1 MSFDCIKTICQAIL
15 TASETNYSSG
25 LLGQIMVQQ
34 MSNIS
39 FTKPFTQQE
48 PIPDAGIQRAV
59 EIMQTGRLHR
69 YNLAEGEA
77 SEVSQLEI
85 EYAKW
90 QGVDYCVACT
100 SGGYAIQLALRVCG
114 AVPGDKIL
122 ANAYTLA
129 PVPGAIHNV
138 GGVPI
143 LVDIDDNYHIDM
155 NDLAAKA
162 TTSGARFLL
171 LSHMRGHIAD
181 MDKIMDICS
190 DHNICL
196 IEDCAHTMG
205 ARWRGTRSGNFGKV
219 AAFSTQTYKH
229 MNSGEGGFL
238 TTDDAE
244 IAARAVV
251 SSGSYMLYG
260 RNGAIP
266 AEDVFQKVRLY
277 APNYSG
283 RMDHMRA
290 AILRAQ
296 LPLIE
301 TNLERWN
308 SLYDRLHKRFSAM
321 DGVTIPPR
329 KQEEFYVGSSIQF
342 RVNDIE
348 KSNILGL
355 VAACARRGV
364 ELKWF
369 GDDEPKAFT
378 SRYDSWRY
386 IDDLPILP
394 TTLKVLANTLDM
406 RIPLTFDTE
415 DCDII
420 ADIIADELLSAAQ

>member
-1 MSFDCIKTICQAIL
+1 MCIR
-15 TASETNYSSG
+15 
-25 LLGQIMVQQ
+25 
-34 MSNIS
+34 
-39 FTKPFTQQE
+39 
-48 PIPDAGIQRAV
+48 DRGIQRAT
-59 EIMQTGRLHR
+59 EILQTGRLHR
-69 YNLAEGEA
+69 YNLVDGEVSEA
-77 SEVSQLEI
+77 SLLEI

-90 QGVDYCVACT
+90 QGADYCVACT
-100 SGGYAIQLALRVCG
+100 SGGYAIQLAMRVCG
-114 AVPGDKIL
+114 LTHGDKIL

-138 GGVPI
+138 GGVPV
-143 LVDIDDNYHIDM
+143 LVDIDDNYHIDL
-155 NDLAAKA
+155 NDLASKA
-162 TTSGARFLL
+162 SNSGAKFLL
-171 LSHMRGHIAD
+171 LSHMRGHIAN
-181 MDKIMDICS
+181 MDKIMNIC
-190 DHNICL
+190 DTYNICL

-205 ARWRGTRSGNFGKV
+205 AKWRGIRSGNFGKV

-238 TTDDAE
+238 TTNDDK

-260 RNGAIP
+260 RHGAIP
-266 AEDVFQKVRLY
+266 AEETFQNVRLH

-283 RMDHMRA
+283 RMDHIRA

-301 TNLERWN
+301 VNVARWN
-308 SLYDRLHKRFSAM
+308 TLYDQLHARFTAM

-342 RVNDIE
+342 RIE
-348 KSNILGL
+348 CIKKLGIPAF
-355 VAACARRGV
+355 VEACAKRGV

-378 SRYDSWRY
+378 SRYDSWLY
-386 IDDLPILP
+386 IEEMPVLHNTLRILQ
-394 TTLKVLANTLDM
+394 NTLDM
-406 RIPLTFDTE
+406 RVPLTFDAD
-415 DCDII
+415 DCDVI
-420 ADIIADELLSAAQ
+420 ADIIADELRIAS

>member
-1 MSFDCIKTICQAIL
+1 MK
-15 TASETNYSSG
+15 E
-25 LLGQIMVQQ
+25 
-34 MSNIS
+34 IS

-48 PIPDAGIQRAV
+48 AIPDAGIARA
-59 EIMQTGRLHR
+59 IDILKTGRLHR
-69 YNLAEGEA
+69 YNLLPDEVGEVA
-77 SEVSQLEI
+77 ALEM

-90 QGVDYCVACT
+90 QGVDFCVACT

-114 AVPGDKIL
+114 VKPGDKVL

-138 GGVPI
+138 GGVPV
-143 LVDIDDNYHIDM
+143 LVDINDDYHIDCS
-155 NDLAAKA
+155 DLDAKA
-162 TTSGARFLL
+162 AESGAKFLL
-171 LSHMRGHIAD
+171 LSYMRGHIPD
-181 MDKIMDICS
+181 MDKLLAVCDK
-190 DHNICL
+190 HAICL

-205 ARWRGTRSGNFGKV
+205 AKWRGVRSGNFGKV

-238 TTDDAE
+238 TTNDPE
-244 IAARAVV
+244 MAARAVV

-260 RNGAIP
+260 RHGAIP
-266 AEDVFQKVRLY
+266 AEDVFQKVRLH

-296 LPLIE
+296 LPGLE
-301 TNLERWN
+301 DNLARWN
-308 SLYDRLHKRFSAM
+308 QLYDRLHSHLTAM
-321 DGVTIPPR
+321 TGVVIPTR
-329 KQEEFYVGSSIQF
+329 KQDEFYVGSSIQF
-342 RVNDIE
+342 FAKGLA
-348 KSNILGL
+348 KSVIPTF
-355 VAACARRGV
+355 VAACAKRGV

-386 IDDLPILP
+386 IEDIPILP
-394 TTLKVLANTLDM
+394 TTLRVLEKTLDM
-406 RIPLTFDTE
+406 RVPLTFSVD
-415 DCDII
+415 DCDVI
-420 ADIIADELLSAAQ
+420 AAIIADELHQFRTN

>member
-1 MSFDCIKTICQAIL
+1 MAEIK
-15 TASETNYSSG
+15 
-25 LLGQIMVQQ
+25 
-34 MSNIS
+34 

-48 PIPDAGIQRAV
+48 AIPESGINRAV
-59 EIMQTGRLHR
+59 ELLKTGRLHR
-69 YNLAEGEA
+69 YNLADGETSEA
-77 SEVSQLEI
+77 SNLEI
-85 EYAKW
+85 EYASW

-114 AVPGDKIL
+114 ATPGDKVL

-138 GGVPI
+138 GGVPV
-143 LVDIDDNYHIDM
+143 LVDIDENYHIDL
-155 NDLAAKA
+155 NDLDAKA
-162 TTSGARFLL
+162 HSSGAKFLL

-181 MDKIMDICS
+181 MDKITEICKS
-190 DHNICL
+190 HNICM

-205 ARWRGTRSGNFGKV
+205 AKWRGIRSGNFGKV

-238 TTDDAE
+238 TTNDAE

-260 RNGAIP
+260 RHGAIP
-266 AEDVFQKVRLY
+266 AEKVFKKIRLY

-283 RMDHMRA
+283 RMDQVRA

-301 TNLERWN
+301 INLGRWN
-308 SLYDRLHKRFSAM
+308 TMYDQLHARFSSMA
-321 DGVTIPPR
+321 GVIIPKR
-329 KQEEFYVGSSIQF
+329 KPEEFYVGSSIQF
-342 RVNDIE
+342 RAHCLEHNNFQAFV
-348 KSNILGL
+348 S
-355 VAACARRGV
+355 ACANRGV

-378 SRYDSWRY
+378 SRYDSWLY
-386 IDDLPILP
+386 IEDIPILP
-394 TTLKVLANTLDM
+394 STLRILAETLDI
-406 RIPLTFDTE
+406 RIPLTFNVD
-415 DCDII
+415 DCNVI
-420 ADIIADELLSAAQ
+420 ADIIEDELQKIAA

>member
-1 MSFDCIKTICQAIL
+1 
-15 TASETNYSSG
+15 
-25 LLGQIMVQQ
+25 MVQQ
-34 MSNIS
+34 MSTIS

-48 PIPDAGIQRAV
+48 PIPDEGIQRAV

-143 LVDIDDNYHIDM
+143 LVDIDENYHIDM

-308 SLYDRLHKRFSAM
+308 SLYDNLHKRFSAM

-342 RVNDIE
+342 RVNGIE
-348 KSNILGL
+348 ESNIPGL
-355 VAACARRGV
+355 VVACARRGV

-394 TTLKVLANTLDM
+394 NTLKVLANTLDM

-415 DCDII
+415 DCGII
-420 ADIIADELLSAAQ
+420 ADIIADELLSAIQ